1 MEFIAISCRYCV
13 QNETTMFFVV
23 AAWGVQCG
31 HCDAVARINWRK
43 TTGEANNA
51 ASDFVKSEGTGKPSV
66 ANKPEWQE
74 NLKRMMSLEEARL
87 WCGYNPIHQWWQ
99 PWPRFVLLERQGC
112 ALQIRKRIYCMSL
125 RYCNE
130 PLDGLLSKKMG
141 YEEDWLLSPVPLRL
155 AFQCALFGV
164 YMYIYIYSGLSKIVA
179 VYCTKMTIEDKH
191 YIITTYRWP
200 KPVSVLHCRLWR
212 CTHSPTSP
220 RAHEKDL
227 REQDEGMDCR
237 ATEARNEWPG
247 FRQWQQDWCK
257 WYPDLGTDD

>member
-1 MEFIAISCRYCV
+1 MRSRSLQSSSMIVVSNEESLGLKTVDTVETVDGVIAISCRYCV

-51 ASDFVKSEGTGKPSV
+51 ASDFVKSEGNGKPSV
-66 ANKPEWQE
+66 AHKPEWQE
-74 NLKRMMSLEEARL
+74 NLKRMMSLEEGRL
-87 WCGYNPIHQWWQ
+87 WCGYDPIHQWWQ

-112 ALQIRKRIYCMSL
+112 SLQTRKRVYCMSL

-164 YMYIYIYSGLSKIVA
+164 YMYIYI
-179 VYCTKMTIEDKH
+179 
-191 YIITTYRWP
+191 
-200 KPVSVLHCRLWR
+200 
-212 CTHSPTSP
+212 
-220 RAHEKDL
+220 
-227 REQDEGMDCR
+227 
-237 ATEARNEWPG
+237 
-247 FRQWQQDWCK
+247 
-257 WYPDLGTDD
+257 